1 MSDPVTGP
9 AGTIGFLGVGAIGR
23 PIAERILRHFP
34 LVVCDTECA
43 ALKSFEGRAKTV
55 HTAAELGNR
64 TDIVFAC
71 LPSLRAHETALLD
84 AGQGLIAGSRV

>member
-34 LVVCDTECA
+34 LIVCDTECA
-43 ALKSFEGRAKTV
+43 ALKILKGGQRPFIPR
-55 HTAAELGNR
+55 
-64 TDIVFAC
+64 
-71 LPSLRAHETALLD
+71 PSLETGPISFSPACHRCRPMRQAFLTL
-84 AGQGLIAGSRV
+84 AKA